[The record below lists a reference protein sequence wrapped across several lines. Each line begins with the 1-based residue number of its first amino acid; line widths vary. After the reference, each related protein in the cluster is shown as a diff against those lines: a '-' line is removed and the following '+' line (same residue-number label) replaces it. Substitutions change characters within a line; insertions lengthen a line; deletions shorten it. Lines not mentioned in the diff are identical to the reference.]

1 MVTGGVDW
9 VSLGFGLGV
18 LAVSVSLH
26 ESAHAWTAEQ
36 LGDPTGRLQ
45 GRVTLNPLAHVDPL
59 GTILFPL
66 ITWMVAGLLFGWARP
81 VPLAPDRLRSPR
93 WGGAVVATA
102 GPASNL
108 LLAGSLL
115 VLLRLVVV
123 MSGAVEGRL
132 VELLEIG
139 LVLNVVLGVFN
150 LIPIPPL
157 DGSWILESLLPRSVS
172 GWFAVLRPYGF
183 FLLLGLLYTD
193 LFERLLSPILY
204 LVSWAVYH

>member
-45 GRVTLNPLAHVDPL
+45 GRVTLNPLAHVDPV

-81 VPLAPDRLRSPR
+81 VPLVP
-93 WGGAVVATA
+93 
-102 GPASNL
+102 
-108 LLAGSLL
+108 
-115 VLLRLVVV
+115 
-123 MSGAVEGRL
+123 
-132 VELLEIG
+132 
-139 LVLNVVLGVFN
+139 
-150 LIPIPPL
+150 
-157 DGSWILESLLPRSVS
+157 
-172 GWFAVLRPYGF
+172 
-183 FLLLGLLYTD
+183 
-193 LFERLLSPILY
+193 
-204 LVSWAVYH
+204 